1 MKRFWP
7 GFFLGILIAMLVPLL
22 VVASGVVN
30 FAATAGPSAAEA
42 AFARFAVGRSM
53 AWRVPH
59 ATNPHAGDQQ
69 AAAAGIHHYA
79 DTCLA
84 CHGAPGVSPKEF
96 AKGLNPPA
104 PNLTKSLDNR
114 TDAELFW
121 IVKNGIRMTGMPAL
135 GPTHTDD
142 DIWKV
147 VSFVRSLPTLT
158 DEQKTK
164 LTEALGSGHEHG
176 QSDHDSDSQGHDR
189 HFDDHAHGH

>member
-1 MKRFWP
+1 MNRFWP
-7 GFFLGILIAMLVPLL
+7 GFVLGILFSILTPLV

-42 AFARFAVGRSM
+42 AIARFAVRRSM
-53 AWRVPH
+53 AWRVLET
-59 ATNPHAGDQQ
+59 ANPYAGDQQ

-79 DTCLA
+79 DSCLA

-96 AKGLNPPA
+96 TKGLNPPA
-104 PNLTKSLDNR
+104 PNLTESLYER
-114 TDAELFW
+114 TDSELFW

-147 VSFVRSLPTLT
+147 VSFVRTLPTLT
-158 DEQKTK
+158 DVQKML

-176 QSDHDSDSQGHDR
+176 QTGHDSSSQGHHR
-189 HFDDHAHGH
+189 HSGNHPHEH